1 MRIIVRRSGGFAGT
15 AETLHDIDTDNLGA
29 ASAAEVENLVR
40 TLDAAARTDG
50 AQAQPVGADFINY
63 EVTLSDGQG
72 QRTVPIVDDN
82 SPRLEPV
89 HRLLNYLSTLRR

>member
-15 AETLHDIDTDNLGA
+15 AETLHDIDTDNLDA
-29 ASAAEVENLVR
+29 ASAAEVENLVK

-50 AQAQPVGADFINY
+50 AQAQPVGADFIKY
-63 EVTLSDGQG
+63 EVTLSYGQG
-72 QRTVPIVDDN
+72 QRTVSIVEDN
-82 SPRLEPV
+82 SARLVPV

>member
-15 AETLHDIDTDNLGA
+15 AETLHDVDTDNLDA
-29 ASAAEVENLVR
+29 ASTAEVENLVR
-40 TLDAAARTDG
+40 ALDAATQGDG
-50 AQAQPVGADFINY
+50 AQAQPVGADFIKY

-72 QRTVPIVDDN
+72 QRTVSIVDDN
-82 SPRLEPV
+82 SPRLDPV

>member
-15 AETLHDIDTDNLGA
+15 AETLRDIDTDNLDA
-29 ASAAEVENLVR
+29 ASAAEIENLIQ
-40 TLDAAARTDG
+40 TLDTAARTNG
-50 AQAQPVGADFINY
+50 AQAQPVGADFSKY

-72 QRTVPIVDDN
+72 QRTVSIVDDN
-82 SPRLEPV
+82 SPRLDPV

>member
-15 AETLHDIDTDNLGA
+15 TETLHDIDTDNLDA

-40 TLDAAARTDG
+40 ALDTAAQGDS
-50 AQAQPVGADFINY
+50 AQPQPVGADFIKY
-63 EVTLSDGQG
+63 EVTLSDRQG
-72 QRTVPIVDDN
+72 QRTVSIVDDN
-82 SPRLEPV
+82 SPRLDPV

>member
-1 MRIIVRRSGGFAGT
+1 MRIIVRRSGGFVGT
-15 AETLHDIDTDNLGA
+15 AETLHDIDTDNLDA
-29 ASAAEVENLVR
+29 ESAAEVENLVR
-40 TLDAAARTDG
+40 ALDAAAQDDG

-72 QRTVPIVDDN
+72 QRTVSIVDDN
-82 SPRLEPV
+82 SPRLDPV